1 MHRYAARIGSAFAL
15 IALLAT
21 GTARA
26 ESATYA
32 FDRSSITFSHLV
44 HAPSGLAVGTADP
57 GLHAL
62 LRALG
67 ATMTW
72 HPGDRD
78 VLIATSAP
86 QVISFAVGDAHYS
99 VGALTAQARFAPY
112 QSGSEVFVP
121 FDDLMRALDIAPQG
135 TVLERLLASV
145 DVEGYGSQAVLI
157 ARGAGI
163 LRPRIVS
170 DTPTQVSYAFEGVG
184 TTLGAQRTINTGG
197 VRTME
202 ITSSGTSRN
211 PSTTVTLDLDPGTRH
226 DAPKFGSGEFEVG
239 FGANG
244 GAPPLVAPLTQTAV
258 APPSQNDSQAVTAQA
273 TFVPPPPPAD
283 MAAQPSSSPASAASV
298 ATATPAVATATVDSA
313 TVQNAPDGSQT
324 VTIAVTGNAR
334 YDWHRLRAPDD
345 RFWIDIIGAQLQGGP
360 RDEAEANPLASMR
373 IRQIDP
379 QTVRIALSFSGD
391 NAVTVSPSAT
401 GITIGVAQGAV
412 ADGPREGNG
421 SIGTVVSANEP
432 QTAVTPV
439 PADEYGMTSAGTG
452 DQSSWKFG
460 SPGYV
465 ATNPKLIVLDPGH
478 GGGDRGSVHGDLQ
491 EAVLTLDMAKRVQAI
506 LIARGW
512 DVKMTRNSDH
522 DVLATPQS
530 QAQSEKNGYHNHDA
544 YDLQAR
550 DDIAN
555 DLGARLFV
563 SIHCNAYINS
573 GPSGTTIYYSKP
585 IGLALAESMNRAV
598 AQANLGTK
606 DDGIV
611 KFPYYVTKNADMP
624 AILIETAFLTNPTDY
639 ALLDSSAWRQ
649 KMAEAIAEGI
659 DRYAQSHA
667 VATGAQ

>member
-1 MHRYAARIGSAFAL
+1 M
-15 IALLAT
+15 LAT

-32 FDRSSITFSHLV
+32 FDRASITFSHLV

-62 LRALG
+62 LRTLG
-67 ATMTW
+67 ASMTW
-72 HPGDRD
+72 HPGDRE

-99 VGALTAQARFAPY
+99 VGSLTAQARFAPY
-112 QSGSEVFVP
+112 QSGGEVFVP
-121 FDDLMRALDIAPQG
+121 FNDLMRALDIAPQG

-163 LRPRIVS
+163 LRPRVVS
-170 DTPTQVSYAFEGVG
+170 DTPSRIRYEFDGVG
-184 TTLGAQRTINTGG
+184 TTLGAQRTINAGG

-211 PSTTVTLDLDPGTRH
+211 PSTTVTLDLEPGTRH

-244 GAPPLVAPLTQTAV
+244 GAPPLVAPLAQTAA
-258 APPSQNDSQAVTAQA
+258 APPAQNDTQAVAAQA
-273 TFVPPPPPAD
+273 TFVPPPPPSD
-283 MAAQPSSSPASAASV
+283 MAVQPSPSPASAA
-298 ATATPAVATATVDSA
+298 TAASGTASATVDSA
-313 TVQNAPDGSQT
+313 KVQNAPDGSQT

-360 RDEAEANPLASMR
+360 RDEAEANPLTSMR
-373 IRQIDP
+373 VRQIDP

-401 GITIGVAQGAV
+401 GITIGVAQGTV

-421 SIGTVVSANEP
+421 SIGTIVSANEP

-439 PADEYGMTSAGTG
+439 PADEYGMTTAGTG
-452 DQSSWKFG
+452 DQSYWKFG
-460 SPGYV
+460 PRGYV
-465 ATNPKLIVLDPGH
+465 PTNPKLIVLDPGH

-506 LIARGW
+506 LVARGW
-512 DVKMTRNSDH
+512 EVKMTRNSDH

-530 QAQSEKNGYHNHDA
+530 QAQSEKNGYHNPDA

-550 DDIAN
+550 DDIAS

-573 GPSGTTIYYSKP
+573 GPSGTTLYYYKP
-585 IGLALAESMNRAV
+585 SDLPLAETMNHAV

-624 AILIETAFLTNPTDY
+624 AVLVETAFLTNPDDY

-659 DRYAQSHA
+659 DQYAQSHA